1 MPQFA
6 LSHAAVGVRAFS
18 TAGLAPGAT
27 SSTMTREQAELLHNF
42 QSRFESNPSSVDN
55 AYKLFRELNKHHM
68 YLSVIRLYWKYEMV
82 ETSKKGTSAASYSM
96 MQSQYEF
103 AKDHIQ

>member
-1 MPQFA
+1 MSQFA
-6 LSHAAVGVRAFS
+6 LSHGAVGVRSFS

-42 QSRFESNPSSVDN
+42 QSRFESNPSVDN

-68 YLSVIRLYWKYEMV
+68 YLSVIRLYWKHEMV
-82 ETSKKGTSAASYSM
+82 EASKTSNSAASYSM

-103 AKDHIQ
+103 AKDHI